1 MILVAGGQLDVNIGT
16 FLRRLL
22 RRRVDFVDL
31 LVGPE
36 LHPLIT
42 HDLRTGTLQL
52 NGRVLQPRASF
63 IRHDVFLQQ
72 KISDRSA
79 APSAL
84 NWFYALKG
92 WELGNPGVAAFNRLS
107 ASRENTKVYNL
118 LMARQIGLRIP
129 ETLVTND
136 FAEVDRMLSG
146 PLIQKPVAG
155 GEFTTTFESFLE
167 NLKDNSTL
175 GRYPRFIQPRLSRP
189 ELRIYRIGES
199 TLSFSLS
206 SDDVDYREH
215 QQVSLARVPTPDSI
229 AKKLVALCDAIELDF
244 AAADFMR
251 DDATGE
257 WCFLEVN
264 SQPMFAAF
272 DDVCDGQVCDAMIDH
287 LLKAMDRDEPL
298 TPNSIP

>member
-1 MILVAGGQLDVNIGT
+1 MIFVAGGQLDINIGT

-22 RRRVDFVDL
+22 RRRIDFVDL

-36 LHPLIT
+36 LCPLIIY
-42 HDLRTGTLQL
+42 DLRTRVLQL

-72 KISDRSA
+72 KMSVQVA
-79 APSAL
+79 AASAL

-92 WELGNPGVAAFNRLS
+92 WELGNPNVTAFNRRS
-107 ASRENTKVYNL
+107 TYRENTKIYNL
-118 LMARQIGLRIP
+118 LMAQQTGLHIP
-129 ETLVTND
+129 ETVVTND
-136 FAEVDRMLSG
+136 FADIDRMLSG

-155 GEFTTTFESFLE
+155 GELTTTYENFLGSLKAESSL
-167 NLKDNSTL
+167 N
-175 GRYPRFIQPRLSRP
+175 RYPRFIQPHLSRP
-189 ELRIYRIGES
+189 ELRVYRVGGS
-199 TLSFSLS
+199 LFSFSLS

-215 QQVSLARVPTPDSI
+215 QRVTLAYVPTPDSI
-229 AKKLVALCDAIELDF
+229 AEKLIALCDTIELDF

-251 DDATGE
+251 NDATGE

-272 DDVCDGQVCDAMIDH
+272 DDVCDGQLCDAMIDH
-287 LLKAMDRDEPL
+287 LLKTENQERL
-298 TPNSIP
+298 ITPNSIP

>member
-1 MILVAGGQLDVNIGT
+1 MILVAGGQLDINIGT

-22 RRRVDFVDL
+22 RRRLDFVDL

-36 LHPLIT
+36 LCPLIIY
-42 HDLRTGTLQL
+42 DLRTRVLQL

-72 KISDRSA
+72 KMSSQIA
-79 APSAL
+79 ASSAL

-92 WELGNPGVAAFNRLS
+92 WELGNPDVTSFNRQS
-107 ASRENTKVYNL
+107 TYRENAKIYNL
-118 LMARQIGLRIP
+118 LMAQQIGLRIP
-129 ETLVTND
+129 ETIVTND
-136 FAEVDRMLSG
+136 FADIDRMLCG

-155 GEFTTTFESFLE
+155 GELTTTYE
-167 NLKDNSTL
+167 NFRGSLKNASSLD
-175 GRYPRFIQPRLSRP
+175 RYPRFIQPRLSRP
-189 ELRIYRIGES
+189 ELRVYRVGDS
-199 TLSFSLS
+199 LFSFSLS

-215 QQVSLARVPTPDSI
+215 QRVALAYVPTPDSI
-229 AKKLVALCDAIELDF
+229 AEKLTALCDAIELDF

-251 DDATGE
+251 NDATGE

-272 DDVCDGQVCDAMIDH
+272 DDACDGQLCDAMIDH
-287 LLKAMDRDEPL
+287 LL
-298 TPNSIP
+298 TT

>member
-1 MILVAGGQLDVNIGT
+1 MMFVAGGQLDINIGT

-22 RRRVDFVDL
+22 RRRVNFVDL

-36 LHPLIT
+36 LHPLIAY
-42 HDLRTGTLQL
+42 DLRTGILRL
-52 NGRVLQPRASF
+52 NGRALQPSASF

-72 KISDRSA
+72 KNSDRSA

-92 WELGNPGVAAFNRLS
+92 WELSNPNVTAFNRQS
-107 ASRENTKVYNL
+107 ASRENTKIYNL
-118 LMARQIGLRIP
+118 LMAQQAGLRIP
-129 ETLVTND
+129 ETVVTND
-136 FAEVDRMLSG
+136 FTDMGRLLSG

-155 GEFTTTFESFLE
+155 GELTTTYDNFLGSLE
-167 NLKDNSTL
+167 NASSLH
-175 GRYPRFIQPRLSRP
+175 RYPRFIQPRLSRP
-189 ELRIYRIGES
+189 ELRIYRVGDAI
-199 TLSFSLS
+199 LSFSLS

-215 QQVSLARVPTPDSI
+215 QRVTLAPVPTPEII
-229 AKKLVALCDAIELDF
+229 AEKLTALCNAIELDF

-251 DDATGE
+251 DDATGD

-272 DDVCDGQVCDAMIDH
+272 DDACDGKLCDAMIDH
-287 LLKAMDRDEPL
+287 LLRPAIQSD
-298 TPNSIP
+298 